1 MSKKIL
7 HIFTVSATPFVFMK
21 EYFKMFNEAGF
32 KSKIVVGKDNFL
44 KRLKKDKYFESI
56 NINVA
61 PYSRSVNAKNIIQSI
76 FFTIRL
82 FVNSID
88 DVIVL
93 HTPIASFYGAIARLF
108 TKKITVVFYCHG
120 LVSYQVKGLKG
131 LIIKTLEK
139 FIFKMVDKVIFVS
152 PSLEKFSIKHQ
163 YVKNSK
169 ALSYTGSISGVF
181 ANKIVKTQRS
191 MPPIRIGYLGRLS
204 TSKGILDCI
213 KVADQLDELNINYE
227 FIFAGEIEVNKLFEQ
242 TILKNSK
249 FKFIGFIEDKKK
261 FFKAIDILFF
271 PSKREGFG
279 MAALEANSYSIPVIG
294 YNIIGLKDAI
304 INGKTGFLVNPVGNV
319 KKIVQQIIVYINNPS
334 LYQRHS
340 LAAKKMALK
349 RYECTKIIKEQINL
363 FKKIDNRH

>member
-1 MSKKIL
+1 
-7 HIFTVSATPFVFMK
+7 
-21 EYFKMFNEAGF
+21 
-32 KSKIVVGKDNFL
+32 
-44 KRLKKDKYFESI
+44 
-56 NINVA
+56 
-61 PYSRSVNAKNIIQSI
+61 
-76 FFTIRL
+76 
-82 FVNSID
+82 
-88 DVIVL
+88 
-93 HTPIASFYGAIARLF
+93 
-108 TKKITVVFYCHG
+108 
-120 LVSYQVKGLKG
+120 
-131 LIIKTLEK
+131 
-139 FIFKMVDKVIFVS
+139 
-152 PSLEKFSIKHQ
+152 
-163 YVKNSK
+163 
-169 ALSYTGSISGVF
+169 
-181 ANKIVKTQRS
+181 

>member
-7 HIFTVSATPFVFMK
+7 HIFTVSATPFIFMK

-82 FVNSID
+82 FFNSID

-93 HTPIASFYGAIARLF
+93 HTPIASFYGAIARFF

-131 LIIKTLEK
+131 LIIKSLEK
-139 FIFKMVDKVIFVS
+139 FIFKMMDKVIFVS

-169 ALSYTGSISGVF
+169 VLSYTGSISGVL
-181 ANKIVKTQRS
+181 ANKIIKSQRS

-204 TSKGILDCI
+204 PSKGIFDCI
-213 KVADQLDELNINYE
+213 KVADRLDELNVNYE
-227 FIFAGEIEVNKLFEQ
+227 FIFAGDIEVNKLFECN
-242 TILKNSK
+242 ILKNSK
-249 FKFIGFIEDKKK
+249 FKYIGFIDDKKK

-319 KKIVQQIIVYINNPS
+319 KKIVRQILVYINNPL

-349 RYECTKIIKEQINL
+349 RYERTKIIKEQINL
-363 FKKIDNRH
+363 FKKIDNSY